1 MKFQEVKIGIFIGVL
16 FLLATVLIIYY
27 KQISEGYDDRNR
39 FVIMKNVG
47 MSNGEVKKVIKNQ
60 ILTIFYLPICLAVVH
75 IAFAFDIIREILAVL
90 NLTNIK
96 LFIGCTIGTIL
107 FFVAIYGVMYKLT
120 AKSYYKIVNPVN

>member
-1 MKFQEVKIGIFIGVL
+1 IGIFIGVL

>member
-1 MKFQEVKIGIFIGVL
+1 
-16 FLLATVLIIYY
+16 
-27 KQISEGYDDRNR
+27 
-39 FVIMKNVG
+39 MKNVG